1 MTGVCKDKDDN
12 GESKE
17 CQPHENLCFYTKT
30 GNFASFTIGVVHIQ
44 RQIILDPLP
53 HQMIFSVPLS
63 MKSDLTDPPSPLPS
77 DVIPGRPHSLFFIFL
92 KR

>member
-30 GNFASFTIGVVHIQ
+30 GNFASFYNRGSLYTTSDNFG
-44 RQIILDPLP
+44 P
-53 HQMIFSVPLS
+53 FWTPLS
-63 MKSDLTDPPSPLPS
+63 DDLLVPPPKCEIRF
-77 DVIPGRPHSLFFIFL
+77 D
-92 KR
+92 

>member
-30 GNFASFTIGVVHIQ
+30 GNFASFTIGVVHIR
-44 RQIILDPLP
+44 RQIILDP
-53 HQMIFSVPLS
+53 
-63 MKSDLTDPPSPLPS
+63 PPSSDDFQCPLEYEIRF
-77 DVIPGRPHSLFFIFL
+77 D
-92 KR
+92 